1 MPAPLPRAAAN
12 ASVDMAMPSMKM
24 EIGFIVIQRPG
35 RNRQAI
41 HAPDRENMNRS
52 LVSPNRMVAYTTA
65 GRAEYVDI
73 SASCKRSRLLPK
85 ETARILSI
93 R

>member
-41 HAPDRENMNRS
+41 HAPDRENAEP
-52 LVSPNRMVAYTTA
+52 LA
-65 GRAEYVDI
+65 GLAKPDGRLYH
-73 SASCKRSRLLPK
+73 SR
-85 ETARILSI
+85 EG
-93 R
+93 